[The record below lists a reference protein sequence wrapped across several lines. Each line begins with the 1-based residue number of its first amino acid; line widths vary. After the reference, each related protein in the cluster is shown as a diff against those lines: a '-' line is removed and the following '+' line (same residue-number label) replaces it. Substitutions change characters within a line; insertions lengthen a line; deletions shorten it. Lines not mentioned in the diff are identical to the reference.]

1 MGKNNSSINRLTLT
15 HTWSDQLRINYEV
28 TIIDRT
34 RTCQTKGKKRYV
46 RNDKKKHTFR
56 ETFCGQ
62 QLTAWKY
69 KVIQELRSLF
79 SRIKLGRVENARK
92 QLSTELYPK
101 L

>member
-1 MGKNNSSINRLTLT
+1 MGKNNSSINTLTLT
-15 HTWSDQLRINYEV
+15 HTWSDQLRGNNNR
-28 TIIDRT
+28 RT

-62 QLTAWKY
+62 QLIMWKY
-69 KVIQELRSLF
+69 KVIQKLRSLF